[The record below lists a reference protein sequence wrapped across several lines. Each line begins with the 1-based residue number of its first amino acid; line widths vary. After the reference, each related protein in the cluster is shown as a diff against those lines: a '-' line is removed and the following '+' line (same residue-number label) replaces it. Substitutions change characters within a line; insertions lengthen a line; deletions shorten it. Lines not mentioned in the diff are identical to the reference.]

1 MRDRIRKNKN
11 FILDFYCF
19 VLDTISMALR
29 LFYLIYCF
37 KYKTTKERKTIM
49 TTYYE
54 SAEGITITRARA
66 LLELKR
72 HYVEDLTAFDEEVG
86 VRDYYSAQEVLR
98 WLGY

>member
-1 MRDRIRKNKN
+1 M
-11 FILDFYCF
+11 FE
-19 VLDTISMALR
+19 S
-29 LFYLIYCF
+29 
-37 KYKTTKERKTIM
+37 
-49 TTYYE
+49 YYE

-86 VRDYYSAQEVLR
+86 VRDYYSAQEVLD

>member
-1 MRDRIRKNKN
+1 M
-11 FILDFYCF
+11 
-19 VLDTISMALR
+19 
-29 LFYLIYCF
+29 
-37 KYKTTKERKTIM
+37 TTYYESAEM

-72 HYVEDLTAFDEEVG
+72 HYIEDLTAFDEEVG